1 MKRKIVLEHVSVKRG
16 KTDILKDINLV
27 IHEGERVA
35 IIGPNGAGK
44 TTLMM
49 TMIGEVTPSR
59 GKVQNDFNAISA
71 HKRGIIL
78 QEMKVNE
85 LMTVKET
92 LSLFNFSG
100 ADSRAEI
107 TRYNLQPNLRKKVS
121 SLSGGEKQ
129 KVMLAATFQN
139 DPEIFFIDEITTG
152 LDVSNRLQTMQ
163 YLTNY
168 TKDHRSTVVYI
179 THYFEEIEDL
189 VNRIIILNE
198 GTIQEDLPLIE
209 LFKKYNV
216 SKKIVIH
223 LNAGCSEQAAQLLG
237 GYSLQTDSDTQ
248 LIVAYTGEAELIE
261 IINILHQNNALYR
274 EYMFINPTIT
284 EVYNEVIKGVE
295 EK

>member
-1 MKRKIVLEHVSVKRG
+1 MKRKIILEHVSVKKG

-49 TMIGEVTPSR
+49 TIIGEVKPSR
-59 GKVQNDFNAISA
+59 GTIQNDFNSIAA
-71 HKRGIIL
+71 HKHGIIL

-100 ADSRAEI
+100 SDSRAVV
-107 TRYNLQPNLRKKVS
+107 TRYDLQPNLGKKVS

-139 DPEIFFIDEITTG
+139 NPEIFYIDEITTG

-168 TKDHRSTVVYI
+168 TKEHLSTVVYI
-179 THYFEEIEDL
+179 THYFEEIENL
-189 VNRIIILNE
+189 INRIIILNE
-198 GTIQEDLPLIE
+198 GKIQEDLPLTE

-216 SKKIVIH
+216 SKKIAIH
-223 LNAGCSEQAAQLLG
+223 LHVDCSEQAIQLLG

-248 LIVAYTGEAELIE
+248 LIVAYAGETELIE
-261 IINILHQNNALYR
+261 IVNILHQNNNLYR
-274 EYMFINPTIT
+274 EYTFINPTIT
-284 EVYNEVIKGVE
+284 EVYNEIIKGG
-295 EK
+295 